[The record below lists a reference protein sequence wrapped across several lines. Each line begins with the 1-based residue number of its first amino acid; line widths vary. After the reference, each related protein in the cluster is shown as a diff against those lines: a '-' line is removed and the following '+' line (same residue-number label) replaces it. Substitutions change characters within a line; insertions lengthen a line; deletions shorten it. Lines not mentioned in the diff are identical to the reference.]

1 MRNRSW
7 DRYWKSCQHES
18 FNGAAF
24 LRILVVYCFL
34 RSIGSVAIATGRTD
48 MASRSRP
55 VID

>member
-7 DRYWKSCQHES
+7 GRYWNFCQHES
-18 FNGAAF
+18 FNGATF

-34 RSIGSVAIATGRTD
+34 RSIGSVAIVGGSAD
-48 MASRSRP
+48 MASRSRA